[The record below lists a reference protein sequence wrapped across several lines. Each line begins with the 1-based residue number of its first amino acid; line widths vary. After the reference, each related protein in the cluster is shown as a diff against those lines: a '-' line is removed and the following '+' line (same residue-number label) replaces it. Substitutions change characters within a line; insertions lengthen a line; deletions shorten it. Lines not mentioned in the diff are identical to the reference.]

1 MRRFSAFLFGL
12 LIFIGG
18 CSPSAFKATDITGA
32 DFAKGF
38 ELTGHDGNRYTLDS
52 FKGKVVLIFFGFTQ
66 CPDVCPSALSR
77 FASVAQELGADADQ
91 VQVLFISVDPERDTP
106 ELLSQYVPAFNPRFL
121 GLYGNAETTA
131 QTAKEFKV
139 IYQKQPGK
147 TDSTYTI
154 DHSAGT
160 YVFDKSG
167 RVRLFLRHEA
177 AVEDVVHDVRLLL
190 KQ

>member
-38 ELTGHDGNRYTLDS
+38 ELTGHDGNRYMLDS